1 MKLKKYIYVIHFK
14 NTSNIIHFRLNKI
27 VQTKKIII
35 GEINEREIIS
45 KRVKKISS
53 ILNYFGKSLLV
64 ITRASSA
71 VSIFSFAVG

>member
-1 MKLKKYIYVIHFK
+1 MHFK
-14 NTSNIIHFRLNKI
+14 STSNIMHFRLNKI

-35 GEINEREIIS
+35 GEINERKIIS

-53 ILNYFGKSLLV
+53 ILNYFDKSLLV